1 MSLPIQKGS
10 CIGDKN
16 VRGRMNSRPNPLQAL
31 LLAFCVTVVP
41 AASQHALAQTSGTAA
56 AKAKKAAK
64 QKPSIESQIEQ
75 MRKQFQTQIDQM
87 QQQVTERDRQLH
99 QAQSTATAAQQS
111 AAQAQSQAQSAAQA
125 ASQSSAQSTAAV
137 TTLQQDMQSVKAD
150 ATQSKADIIAVRQM
164 GEGMRENYANPIA
177 LKYKGV
183 FITPGGFLA
192 AETAYRQRATGG
204 DINTPFNAIPFSAS
218 ALGQQSEFVATGR
231 QSRVTLNVE
240 GKVKGATIGGYYEA
254 DFLNAGATSNA
265 NESNSYPLRQRQMW
279 ARYQRDNGFT
289 VVGGQMWS
297 FLTLTTKGFENKS
310 EAVPFTIDPQ
320 YTPGYIWARQYG
332 MRIYG
337 SALNKK
343 LFAGVAFENPQMTF
357 GGHGYTNNFTFGT
370 AGNPGGLL
378 NPDTNYS
385 INMAPDII
393 AKVAIEPGFGHYE
406 IAGISTFLRDRI
418 YPNAATKSAV
428 GAYNDSKVAGG
439 VEAAAWMP
447 FKKGLYNIGFRGLY
461 GQSVG
466 RYGASGLPDTTIRPD
481 GTLAPLRNLVAMGS
495 LEFHPGKLAAYYY
508 YGGDYAARNWTTN
521 AAGQA
526 VGYGSPLFNNSGCN
540 TETVPGASPYGPG
553 GLANCTGDT
562 RALTAHDVGFW
573 YNFYRG
579 SKGKLVY
586 GMQYDYM
593 QRKTWSG
600 VGGQPE
606 ADENMFWTSFRYY
619 LP

>member
-1 MSLPIQKGS
+1 MEMK
-10 CIGDKN
+10 K

-31 LLAFCVTVVP
+31 LLAFCVTVIPV
-41 AASQHALAQTSGTAA
+41 ASQAALAQAAGTTTS
-56 AKAKKAAK
+56 KKAAK
-64 QKPSIESQIEQ
+64 KQPSIELQIQ
-75 MRKQFQTQIDQM
+75 QLRKQFQTQIDQL
-87 QQQVTERDRQLH
+87 QQQVSQRDQQVRD
-99 QAQSTATAAQQS
+99 AQSTAAAAQQT
-111 AAQAQSQAQSAAQA
+111 AAQAQSQAQTAAQA
-125 ASQSSAQSTAAV
+125 AAQNNSQSTAV
-137 TTLQQDMQSVKAD
+137 TTLQQDVQTLKTD
-150 ATQSKADIIAVRQM
+150 NTQSQADLVAVQKKD
-164 GEGMRENYANPIA
+164 EA
-177 LKYKGV
+177 LRKQIEHPVVIKYKGV
-183 FITPGGFLA
+183 LITPGGFLA
-192 AETAYRQRATGG
+192 AETAYRQHATGG
-204 DINTPFNAIPFSAS
+204 DINTPFNGIPFSAS
-218 ALGQQSEFVATGR
+218 TLGKQSEFVATGR
-231 QSRVTLNVE
+231 QSRLTLNVE
-240 GKVKGATIGGYYEA
+240 GKLKAATIGGYYEA

-279 ARYQRDNGFT
+279 ARYQRDSGFT
-289 VVGGQMWS
+289 IVGGQMWS

-332 MRIYG
+332 LRMYG
-337 SALNKK
+337 SAFNKK
-343 LFAGVAFENPQMTF
+343 MFAGVAFENPQMTF

-406 IAGISTFLRDRI
+406 IAGIATFLRDRVF
-418 YPNAATKSAV
+418 PNAGTKSSV
-428 GAYNDSKVAGG
+428 GAFNDSKVAGG

-466 RYGASGLPDTTIRPD
+466 RYGSSGLPDTTVRPN
-481 GTLAPLRNLVAMGS
+481 GQLAPLRNLVALGS
-495 LEFHPGKLAAYYY
+495 LEFHPGKLDLYYY
-508 YGGDYAARNWTTN
+508 YGGDYAARDWTN
-521 AAGQA
+521 NSAGQA
-526 VGYGSPLFNNSGCN
+526 VGYGAPTFSNSGCA
-540 TETVPGASPYGPG
+540 TETIPGASPYGPG
-553 GLANCTGDT
+553 GLASCTGDT
-562 RALTAHDVGFW
+562 RALTSNTLGFW

-600 VGGQPE
+600 VGGSPE